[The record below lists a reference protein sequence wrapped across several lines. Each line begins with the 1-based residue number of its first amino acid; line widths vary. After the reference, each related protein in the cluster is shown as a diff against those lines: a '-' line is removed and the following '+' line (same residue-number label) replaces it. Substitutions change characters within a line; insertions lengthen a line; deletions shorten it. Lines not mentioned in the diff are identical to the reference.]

1 MENLFE
7 MAFFGDKK
15 EEVPASEDAFYRGK
29 GKRKKEDRKRPALND
44 VLLSSSASL
53 NNLTSLL
60 RLANPPIYAL
70 YPSTFSTPL

>member
-1 MENLFE
+1 MENLIE

-15 EEVPASEDAFYRGK
+15 RRGTSEDAFYRGK